1 MKMCNILIF
10 KQKKVNILFW
20 FGSGFLKS
28 KSDKSFTEIQS
39 PIHVHYK
46 IYLSIPSLQK
56 ETEQTLKILISKHKF
71 STLKHLFEPLESKCV
86 LVDMNNDNHLSVW
99 WRIFKAWINLC
110 NSINLA
116 GTQLWIYIVEI
127 TVCTTCWIQ
136 LTEF

>member
-46 IYLSIPSLQK
+46 IYLSIPK
-56 ETEQTLKILISKHKF
+56 GNGANTENINIQTQN
-71 STLKHLFEPLESKCV
+71 T
-86 LVDMNNDNHLSVW
+86 
-99 WRIFKAWINLC
+99 
-110 NSINLA
+110 NS
-116 GTQLWIYIVEI
+116 QL
-127 TVCTTCWIQ
+127 
-136 LTEF
+136 